1 MPDIDIDVLPLLPLT
16 TGVVLPGMVV
26 TLTLESDE
34 ARAAAEAA
42 SDTAERTMLLVPKVD
57 GRYARVGTIAKIED
71 LGQTRSGVEALV
83 IRGLARAVVG
93 VGVPGTGEAL
103 WVQAEPVEEPEPTA
117 RAKELAREYRA
128 VVENIV
134 ESRGV
139 PQVAEFLRG
148 IADPGQIADTAGYSP
163 DLSFEQKIE
172 ILETVEVEARL
183 ELVVG
188 WAKDT
193 LADLELK
200 DKIRTDV
207 SEGMEKRQREFLLR
221 EQMSAIRK
229 ELGEDGEEDVVGEYR
244 QKIADAGMPA
254 DVLEQAEKELGRL
267 ERMSEQS
274 PEYGWIRT
282 YLDWLIDV
290 PWNVRTE
297 DNLEIT
303 EARAVLDADHE
314 GLQDVKDRI
323 LEYLAVR
330 KLRAERGLGEATGRG
345 SGAILTLVGPPGV
358 GKTSLGESVARALGR
373 EFVRVSLGGI
383 HDEAEIRGHRRT
395 YVGALPGRIVR
406 ALKDAG
412 SKNPVMM
419 LDEIDKV
426 GTDWR
431 GDPSSALLEVLDPA
445 QNHTFRDHYL
455 DVDLDLSEVLFI
467 TTANVAETIPGPLFD
482 RMEVIRID
490 GYTEEEKVAIAKH
503 HLVARQRERNGLR
516 EDEVVF
522 TDDAL
527 RVIVGDYTREAG
539 VRNLERELGKAL
551 RKVATTIAAGDTET
565 PLTIDADDV
574 RTYLGRQKFFF
585 EAADRTAV
593 PGVATGLAVTGV
605 GGDVLFIEA
614 SREDDGEPRDGLTL
628 TGQLGDVMK
637 ESAQIA
643 LSYVRSHAADLGI
656 EPERLRGRFHVHVP
670 AGAVP
675 KDGPSAGVTMTTALV
690 SLLTDTPVRSEVGMT
705 GEVTLQGRVL
715 PIGGLKQK
723 VLAAHRAGLTEVILP
738 KRNEGDL
745 DDVPEQ
751 VREQMTFHVAEDIGQ
766 VLAVALGAG
775 NERGGRATR
784 RRLGTVPPVRITVF
798 GATGRTG
805 RLLVALAMERG
816 HEVTAFLREGS
827 DPAPVAEARVAF
839 GDPCDP
845 AAIAAA
851 LAQARP
857 EAVISAIGPIA
868 GVTET
873 EVSEAIG
880 AIVAVMTDAGPQ
892 RLVIASNVVVFSDD
906 ELTGEFAGCG
916 RRASPEP
923 RDPPGQRVGL
933 DRAGSRAAA

>member
-1 MPDIDIDVLPLLPLT
+1 MPETEIPQIDPQTHAVLPLLPLT

-26 TLTLESDE
+26 TLTIESDE
-34 ARAAAEAA
+34 ARAAVDAA
-42 SDTAERTMLLVPKVD
+42 SADEERLLLLVPRLD

-71 LGQTRSGVEALV
+71 VGALRGGTEALV
-83 IRGLARAVVG
+83 IRGVQRATIG
-93 VGVPGTGEAL
+93 AGVPGTGEAV
-103 WVQAEPVEEPEPTA
+103 WVQVEPVVESAPTD
-117 RAKELAREYRA
+117 RAKQLAREYRA
-128 VVENIV
+128 AIENIV
-134 ESRGV
+134 EARGV

-148 IADPGQIADTAGYSP
+148 ISDLGQIADTAGYSP

-172 ILETVEVEARL
+172 ILETLDVEARL
-183 ELVVG
+183 DKVFA

-200 DKIRTDV
+200 DKIRTEV
-207 SEGMEKRQREFLLR
+207 SDGMEKRQREFLLR

-229 ELGEDGEEDVVGEYR
+229 ELGEDGEENVVEEFR
-244 QKIADAGMPA
+244 KKIEAAGMPD
-254 DVLEQAEKELGRL
+254 DVRAEAERELGRF
-267 ERMSEQS
+267 ERTSEQS

-282 YLDWLIDV
+282 YLDWMTDL
-290 PWNVRTE
+290 PWSVRTD
-297 DNLEIT
+297 DNLDIA
-303 EARAVLDADHE
+303 EARGVLDADHE

-330 KLRAERGLGEATGRG
+330 KLRQERGMGEATGRG

-373 EFVRVSLGGI
+373 KFVRVSLGGI

-412 SKNPVMM
+412 TKNPVMM

-426 GTDWR
+426 GADWR

-490 GYTEEEKVAIAKH
+490 GYIEDEKVAIAKH
-503 HLVARQRERNGLR
+503 HLVERQRERNGLR

-527 RVIVGDYTREAG
+527 RTIVGDYTREAG

-551 RKVATTIAAGDTET
+551 RKVATKIASGEAAA
-565 PLTIDADDV
+565 PVTIDDEAV
-574 RTYLGRQKFFF
+574 REYLGRPRFFF
-585 EAADRTAV
+585 EAAERTAV
-593 PGVATGLAVTGV
+593 PGVATGLAVTGF

-614 SREDDGEPRDGLTL
+614 SREDGEADGLIL

-643 LSYVRSHAADLGI
+643 LSYVRSHAEELGI
-656 EPERLRGRFHVHVP
+656 PAERLKGRFHVHVP

-690 SLLTDTPVRSEVGMT
+690 SLLTDTPVRPVVGMT

-723 VLAAHRAGLTEVILP
+723 VLAAHRAGLKEVVLP

-751 VREQMTFHVAEDIGQ
+751 VRAQMTFHVAEEVGD
-766 VLAVALGAG
+766 VLSVALRPQ
-775 NERGGRATR
+775 E
-784 RRLGTVPPVRITVF
+784 
-798 GATGRTG
+798 
-805 RLLVALAMERG
+805 
-816 HEVTAFLREGS
+816 
-827 DPAPVAEARVAF
+827 DEAN
-839 GDPCDP
+839 D
-845 AAIAAA
+845 AA
-851 LAQARP
+851 
-857 EAVISAIGPIA
+857 
-868 GVTET
+868 
-873 EVSEAIG
+873 
-880 AIVAVMTDAGPQ
+880 
-892 RLVIASNVVVFSDD
+892 
-906 ELTGEFAGCG
+906 
-916 RRASPEP
+916 
-923 RDPPGQRVGL
+923 
-933 DRAGSRAAA
+933 